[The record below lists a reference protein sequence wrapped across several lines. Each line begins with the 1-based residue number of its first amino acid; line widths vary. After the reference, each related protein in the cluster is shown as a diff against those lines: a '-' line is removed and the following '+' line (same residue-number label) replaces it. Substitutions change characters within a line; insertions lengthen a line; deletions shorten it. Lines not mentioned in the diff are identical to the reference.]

1 MENSSPLPAP
11 QERIGSI
18 DVFRGLVMFLMMAE
32 VLHLAQVARSFS
44 EISLWQSLAFHQSHV
59 PWSGCSLHD
68 LIQPSF
74 SFLVGVALPF
84 SIASR
89 VAKGQSTRMMF
100 GHAVWRSLLLILL
113 GVFLRSVHRDQ
124 INWTFEDTLSQIG
137 LGYPL
142 LFLLGFRSFRTH
154 LIALGV
160 ILGGYWLAW
169 ALYPLP
175 GQNFDYVA
183 VRASAD
189 WPHHAEGFAAHWNK
203 HLNVGSAF
211 DQWFLNLFPRSSTY
225 VVNGGGYLT
234 LSFIPTLATM
244 LLGLL
249 AGNWLKFGLLPK
261 QRLLR
266 LLLASAICFALGEL
280 LHQLG
285 ICPIV
290 KRIWTP
296 SWVLFSGG
304 WCFLCMAVLYI
315 IVDWA
320 KLKKWAFP
328 LIVIGMNS
336 IAAYLIAHLIRD
348 FTANSIKILF
358 GQDCFAFYGENYG
371 PLCEGLAVLLV
382 FWLILFW
389 MYRRKIFLRI

>member
-1 MENSSPLPAP
+1 MELPPSLSAP
-11 QERIGSI
+11 RERIGSI

-32 VLHLAQVARSFS
+32 VMHLAQVARGFP
-44 EISLWQSLAFHQSHV
+44 ENELWKQLAFHQSHV
-59 PWSGCSLHD
+59 PWAGCSLHD

-89 VAKGQSTRMMF
+89 MAKGQSSGRMF

-124 INWTFEDTLSQIG
+124 TNWTFEDTLSQIG
-137 LGYPL
+137 LGYPI
-142 LFLLGFRSFRTH
+142 LFLLGFRAFRTQ

-160 ILGGYWLAW
+160 ILGGYWLVW

-175 GQNFDYVA
+175 GPEFDYAA
-183 VRASAD
+183 VRALAD

-211 DQWFLNLFPRSSTY
+211 DRWFLNLFPRPSTY
-225 VVNGGGYLT
+225 VANGGGYLT
-234 LSFIPTLATM
+234 LNFIPTLGTM
-244 LLGLL
+244 LLGLF
-249 AGNWLKFGLLPK
+249 AGNWLKAELRPA
-261 QRLLR
+261 QRLKR
-266 LLLASAICFALGEL
+266 LLLASVICFVVGQL

-285 ICPIV
+285 LCPIV

-304 WCFLCMAVLYI
+304 WCFLIMAVFYV
-315 IVDWA
+315 IVDWCG
-320 KLKKWAFP
+320 LKKWAFP

-336 IAAYLIAHLIRD
+336 IAAYVIAHLIGD
-348 FTANSIKILF
+348 FTLSNIRTHF
-358 GQDCFAFYGENYG
+358 GREIFAIAGEKLTL
-371 PLCEGLAVLLV
+371 LCEGVVLLATY
-382 FWLILFW
+382 WLILFW
-389 MYRRKIFLRI
+389 MYRRKLFLRI

>member
-1 MENSSPLPAP
+1 METEPSLSTPP
-11 QERIGSI
+11 ERIGSI

-32 VLHLAQVARSFS
+32 VLHLAQVARGFPGS
-44 EISLWQSLAFHQSHV
+44 ELWQQLAFHQSHV

-89 VAKGQSTRMMF
+89 MAKGQSSGRMF

-124 INWTFEDTLSQIG
+124 TNWTFEDTLSQIG
-137 LGYPL
+137 LGYPF
-142 LFLLGFRSFRTH
+142 LFLLGFRAFRTQ

-175 GQNFDYVA
+175 GPEFDYA
-183 VRASAD
+183 AIRASAD

-203 HLNVGSAF
+203 HLNIGSAF
-211 DQWFLNLFPRSSTY
+211 DRWFLNLFPRPSSY
-225 VVNGGGYLT
+225 VINGGGYLT
-234 LSFIPTLATM
+234 LSFIPTLGTM

-249 AGNWLKFGLLPK
+249 AGNWLKADLRPG
-261 QRLLR
+261 QRLKR
-266 LLLASAICFALGEL
+266 LLLASVICFAIGGL

-285 ICPIV
+285 VCPIV

-304 WCFLCMAVLYI
+304 WCFLIMAVLFV
-315 IVDWA
+315 IVDWCG
-320 KLKKWAFP
+320 LKKWAFP

-336 IAAYLIAHLIRD
+336 IAAYVIAHLIGD
-348 FTANSIKILF
+348 FTLSNIRTHF
-358 GQDCFAFYGENYG
+358 GQEVFGIAGEKMVR
-371 PLCEGLAVLLV
+371 LCEGVTLLV
-382 FWLILFW
+382 TYWLILFW
-389 MYRRKIFLRI
+389 MYRRKVFLRI